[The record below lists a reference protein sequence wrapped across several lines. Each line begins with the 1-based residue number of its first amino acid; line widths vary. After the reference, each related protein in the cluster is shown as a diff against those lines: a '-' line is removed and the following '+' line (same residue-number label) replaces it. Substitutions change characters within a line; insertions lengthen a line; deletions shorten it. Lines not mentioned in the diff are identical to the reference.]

1 MPWVIGLICNT
12 AIAVAYFMIFAT
24 ILRPLIRGGQM
35 RSNPL
40 ATATAAIFLTCAVH
54 HGSHVLHMALP
65 TLGLAETQ
73 GMAMREAWTW
83 PAAIWDVVGA
93 LVAIYYFTL
102 RRGYGALIHGAEL
115 FTDLQQR
122 EQQALELNDN
132 VLQGL
137 VVARMAIDLDR
148 TDKAKAALDAAILSA
163 SRMITDLIGSEHRP
177 VNAGLLRTSA
187 ATVEVPESEE
197 ALEEVRHDATPEPRT

>member
-1 MPWVIGLICNT
+1 MPWVVGLMCNT
-12 AIAVAYFMIFAT
+12 VIAGAYFAIFAT
-24 ILRPLIRGGQM
+24 ILRPLVRGRQL

-65 TLGLAETQ
+65 ALGSDVSAGT
-73 GMAMREAWTW
+73 AMREAWTW
-83 PAAIWDVVGA
+83 PAAIWDVAGA
-93 LVAIYYFTL
+93 LIAVYYFTL

-137 VVARMAIDLDR
+137 VVARMAIDLDE
-148 TDKAKAALDAAILSA
+148 TGKAVTALDSAIASA
-163 SRMITDLIGSEHRP
+163 SRIITDLIGSPHRP
-177 VNAGLLRTSA
+177 ADAGLLRTSA
-187 ATVEVPESEE
+187 ATVQPT
-197 ALEEVRHDATPEPRT
+197 AAADAGQEPTG